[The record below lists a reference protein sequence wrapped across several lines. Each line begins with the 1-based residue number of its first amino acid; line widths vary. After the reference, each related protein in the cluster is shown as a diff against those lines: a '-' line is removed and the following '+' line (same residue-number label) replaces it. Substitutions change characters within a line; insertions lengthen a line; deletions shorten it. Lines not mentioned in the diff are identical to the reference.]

1 MNGLLCVW
9 LLSKILERYIFFFP
23 EFKVISF
30 FKELNLNVIKSRK
43 TLKIEA
49 LSITFHGVK

>member
-49 LSITFHGVK
+49 LSITFHGIK